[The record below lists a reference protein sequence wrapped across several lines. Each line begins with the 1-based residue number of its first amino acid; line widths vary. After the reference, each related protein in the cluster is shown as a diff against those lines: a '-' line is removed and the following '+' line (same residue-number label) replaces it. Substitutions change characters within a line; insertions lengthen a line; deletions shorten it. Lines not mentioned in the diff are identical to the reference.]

1 MKQIKDAIKVEK
13 RHKWRQEA
21 NRLSAVILLYFIV
34 DKMVILLVMD
44 VLRQMEQQRK
54 QELANQLALD
64 VATHFDDAVQFDQ
77 LQNKNEWMKQNRK

>member
-1 MKQIKDAIKVEK
+1 
-13 RHKWRQEA
+13 
-21 NRLSAVILLYFIV
+21 
-34 DKMVILLVMD
+34 MVILLVMD

-77 LQNKNEWMKQNRK
+77 LQNKNE